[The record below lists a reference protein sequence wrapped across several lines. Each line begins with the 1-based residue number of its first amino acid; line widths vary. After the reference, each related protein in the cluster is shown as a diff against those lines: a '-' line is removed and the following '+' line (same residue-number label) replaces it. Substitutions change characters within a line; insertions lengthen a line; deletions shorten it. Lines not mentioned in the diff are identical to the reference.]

1 MSSQPVLHHHQ
12 VLVSSELGGAGHI
25 ALNLARFLRERGQE
39 CRVWL
44 AGPGPAHAET
54 ARLGLPFG
62 TYDVNAVLSPSVVRA
77 GVANW
82 SLSRA
87 LKRFGPGIAH
97 VHSPG
102 HYGAL
107 RWGLKRSGLLRVAHV
122 HLEEGPEVLRWA
134 FRSPPE
140 LIITC
145 ATFLVDHLRRMLPG
159 EVVDHTRIAAVPN
172 AVDVDKFTPG
182 PKGPAKERV
191 GALPGRPLAVML
203 ANLSPHKGQETAIR
217 AAAALKAR
225 GVVVHFWLAGVER
238 GGAAAYTIR
247 LQSLIAELGVADRV
261 RLLGQRT
268 DAPELLRAADFFLLP
283 STCEGLPISLLEAQ
297 ACQVPVLAAPTA
309 GVPEVVRHGVT
320 GFLIA
325 ADDSDGYADQ
335 ITRLLA
341 DDRLMRQVTEA
352 ALKQVRQAHNWDAYC
367 RRVSTLYDEI
377 TDDAK
382 SHRRGTV
389 RAARLV
395 QQPIEAV

>member
-1 MSSQPVLHHHQ
+1 MSRHPVLHHHQ
-12 VLVSSELGGAGHI
+12 VLVCPDLGGAGLI

-44 AGPGPAHAET
+44 AGPGSAQAET

-62 TYDVNAVLSPSVVRA
+62 TYDVNGVVSPSVVRA
-77 GVANW
+77 GLANW
-82 SLSRA
+82 RFSRA

-97 VHSPG
+97 VHCPG
-102 HYGAL
+102 YYGAL

-122 HLEEGPEVLRWA
+122 HLEEGPEILRWA

-145 ATFLVDHLRRMLPG
+145 ATFLVDHLRRILPG
-159 EVVDHTRIAAVPN
+159 EVVDRTRIAAVPN
-172 AVDVDKFTPG
+172 AVEVDKFAAG
-182 PKGPAKERV
+182 PKGPAKARV
-191 GALPGRPLAVML
+191 GAPPGRPLALML

-217 AAAALKAR
+217 TAAALKAR
-225 GVVVHFWLAGVER
+225 GVEVHFWLAGVER
-238 GGAAAYTIR
+238 GGAAAYTAR

-268 DAPELLRAADFFLLP
+268 DAPELLRAADLFLLP

-320 GFLIA
+320 GFLIP
-325 ADDSDGYADQ
+325 ADDPNGFAEQ

-341 DDRLMRQVTEA
+341 DDRLPRQVTEA
-352 ALKQVRQAHNWDAYC
+352 ALKQVRQEHNWNAYC
-367 RRVSTLYDEI
+367 RRVSTLYEEIADE
-377 TDDAK
+377 AR
-382 SHRRGTV
+382 SHRTGPV
-389 RAARLV
+389 PAARLV
-395 QQPIEAV
+395 PQPYEAV